1 MRTLAVTFLSPLSG
15 HTAAFAHIVTVASL
29 ITSGEQVFAGQGFTK
44 SIELKLKERPKL
56 AADAINML
64 IAYDWLGNVRE
75 LENAIERALRQHRAG
90 APLSFEALL
99 SLMAPGRIVQ
109 GQSRDEPLV
118 SLDEMNAWYIRRA
131 LEKAG
136 GQIYGPGLAARI
148 LSINPSTLRKR
159 MNKLGIPFGRKS
171 GSPTIA
177 HPKKH
182 KST

>member
-1 MRTLAVTFLSPLSG
+1 MRTLAVTFLSPFSG

-29 ITSGEQVFAGQGFTK
+29 ITSGEPVFAGQGFTK

-64 IAYDWLGNVRE
+64 IAYDWPSNVQE
-75 LENAIERALRQHRAG
+75 LENAIERALIQHRAG

-118 SLDEMNAWYIRRA
+118 SLDEMNARLYQAGSGESRRPDLWA
-131 LEKAG
+131 
-136 GQIYGPGLAARI
+136 GPGGTDFKHQPQHASQAHEQAGYSLWQ
-148 LSINPSTLRKR
+148 K
-159 MNKLGIPFGRKS
+159 KLES
-171 GSPTIA
+171 HDSA
-177 HPKKH
+177 
-182 KST
+182 S